1 MKYQHIVFDIDGT
14 LINTEHAILH
24 SLQDTLEECIHEK
37 VPIKQLLFVM
47 GITGEDAL
55 RQLKINNIPLSLKL
69 WEENIKKYSNT
80 ITVYDGIQEL
90 LNSLSECDCKIGI
103 VTSKTKA
110 EFKDDFDRFGL
121 NHYFKTIICTD
132 DTTEH
137 KPSPEPLLK
146 YIEISGACNE
156 QILYI
161 GDSKYDSL
169 CAKNAEV
176 DFALAMWGSHTRELE
191 ADYFIET
198 PNALLVQRI
207 INN

>member
-37 VPIKQLLFVM
+37 VPVKQLLFVM

-121 NHYFKTIICTD
+121 KHYFKTIICAD
-132 DTTEH
+132 DTTGH
-137 KPSPEPLLK
+137 KPSTEPLLK
-146 YIEISGACNE
+146 YIEISGAYNE

-198 PNALLVQRI
+198 PNDLLGAI
-207 INN
+207 K

>member
-14 LINTEHAILH
+14 LINTEDAILH
-24 SLQDTLEECIHEK
+24 SLQDTLEKCIHEK

-55 RQLKINNIPLSLKL
+55 RQLKINNIPLALKL

-80 ITVYDGIQEL
+80 ITIYDGIQEL

-121 NHYFKTIICTD
+121 NHYFKTIICAD

-146 YIEISGACNE
+146 YIEISGAYNE
-156 QILYI
+156 QILYL
-161 GDSKYDSL
+161 SL
-169 CAKNAEV
+169 I
-176 DFALAMWGSHTRELE
+176 H
-191 ADYFIET
+191 I
-198 PNALLVQRI
+198 
-207 INN
+207 

>member
-14 LINTEHAILH
+14 LINTEDAILH
-24 SLQDTLEECIHEK
+24 SLQDALEKCIHEK

-55 RQLKINNIPLSLKL
+55 RQLKINNIPLALKL

-80 ITVYDGIQEL
+80 ITIYDGIQDL

-121 NHYFKTIICTD
+121 NHYFKMIICAD

-146 YIEISGACNE
+146 YIEISGAYNE

-198 PNALLVQRI
+198 PNDLLGAVK
-207 INN
+207 

>member
-14 LINTEHAILH
+14 LINTEYAILH
-24 SLQDTLEECIHEK
+24 SLQDTLEKCIHEK
-37 VPIKQLLFVM
+37 VPIQQLLFVM

-55 RQLKINNIPLSLKL
+55 RQLKINNIQLALKL

-80 ITVYDGIQEL
+80 ITLYDGIPEL
-90 LNSLSECDCKIGI
+90 LSSLSECGYSIGI

-121 NHYFKTIICTD
+121 NHYFKTIICAD

-176 DFALAMWGSHTRELE
+176 DFALAIWG
-191 ADYFIET
+191 
-198 PNALLVQRI
+198 
-207 INN
+207 NN

>member
-1 MKYQHIVFDIDGT
+1 MRYQHIVFDIDET
-14 LINTEHAILH
+14 LINTEDAILH

-110 EFKDDFDRFGL
+110 EFKDDF
-121 NHYFKTIICTD
+121 
-132 DTTEH
+132 
-137 KPSPEPLLK
+137 
-146 YIEISGACNE
+146 
-156 QILYI
+156 
-161 GDSKYDSL
+161 
-169 CAKNAEV
+169 
-176 DFALAMWGSHTRELE
+176 ALAMWGSHTRELE

-198 PNALLVQRI
+198 PNDLLGAI
-207 INN
+207 K

>member
-14 LINTEHAILH
+14 LINTEYAILH
-24 SLQDTLEECIHEK
+24 SLQDTLEKCIHEK
-37 VPIKQLLFVM
+37 VPIQQLLFVM

-55 RQLKINNIPLSLKL
+55 RQLKINNIQLALKL
-69 WEENIKKYSNT
+69 WEEIIKKYSNT
-80 ITVYDGIQEL
+80 ITLYDGIPEL
-90 LNSLSECDCKIGI
+90 LSSLSECGYSIGI

-121 NHYFKTIICTD
+121 NHYFKTIICAD

-176 DFALAMWGSHTRELE
+176 DFALAIWGSHTRELE
-191 ADYFIET
+191 ADCFIEI
-198 PNALLVQRI
+198 PNDLLGVI
-207 INN
+207 K

>member
-37 VPIKQLLFVM
+37 VPVKQLLFVM

-121 NHYFKTIICTD
+121 KHYFKTIICAD
-132 DTTEH
+132 DTTGH

-146 YIEISGACNE
+146 YIEISGAYNE

-198 PNALLVQRI
+198 PNDLLGAI
-207 INN
+207 K

>member
-37 VPIKQLLFVM
+37 VPVKQLLFVM

-121 NHYFKTIICTD
+121 KHYFKTIICAD
-132 DTTEH
+132 DTTGH
-137 KPSPEPLLK
+137 KPSTEPLLK
-146 YIEISGACNE
+146 YIEISGAYNE

-191 ADYFIET
+191 AYYFIET
-198 PNALLVQRI
+198 PNDLLGAI
-207 INN
+207 K